1 MSEIPVHGRIT
12 SGVKMMNLDEGV
24 KIARIAK
31 VREKISD
38 GDQEFD
44 DIDSAEQKMEEE
56 KANMPHPAASFDE
69 MDDEDEDDDKL
80 IMPKEED
87 EE

>member
-1 MSEIPVHGRIT
+1 
-12 SGVKMMNLDEGV
+12 MMNLDPGV
-24 KIARIAK
+24 KIAKIAK

-56 KANMPHPAASFDE
+56 KANMPHNIEPV
-69 MDDEDEDDDKL
+69 DDEDEDDDKL

-87 EE
+87 EDE

>member
-38 GDQEFD
+38 GDKEFD

-56 KANMPHPAASFDE
+56 KANMPHHAEAVDDF
-69 MDDEDEDDDKL
+69 DDEEEDDDKL

-87 EE
+87 E